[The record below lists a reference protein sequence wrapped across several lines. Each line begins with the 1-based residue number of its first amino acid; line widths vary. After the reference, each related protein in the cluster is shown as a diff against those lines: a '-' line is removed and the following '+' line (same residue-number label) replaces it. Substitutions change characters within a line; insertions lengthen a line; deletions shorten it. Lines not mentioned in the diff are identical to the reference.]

1 MIRVWEAATGEALTC
16 IEPPADVND
25 VALYSDSGLLFAALE
40 AEKLGVYFV
49 PALGPAPR
57 WCHFIDALSEE
68 MEEQATGAL
77 YDDYKFVRREE
88 LTALG
93 LDALV
98 GTSVLRP
105 YMHGFFID
113 ARLHAKAASLSQP
126 FAYEQWRKE
135 RVAAKLE
142 AKSGARIAPRARV
155 KVNAELASEL
165 QRARAKATPAAQGA
179 SAAGSGAEGVAA
191 DAAATGAAAPGASL
205 LHDRR
210 FASLFS
216 NPDFAIDTAADEY
229 HERRPHGL
237 DERLCRDA
245 ENGVEVMKLIP
256 NSDPTQYRTVGSSP
270 RWVA

>member
-135 RVAAKLE
+135 RVAAKID
-142 AKSGARIAPRARV
+142 AKTAGRIAPV
-155 KVNAELASEL
+155 TKQKV
-165 QRARAKATPAAQGA
+165 
-179 SAAGSGAEGVAA
+179 
-191 DAAATGAAAPGASL
+191 PG
-205 LHDRR
+205 
-210 FASLFS
+210 
-216 NPDFAIDTAADEY
+216 
-229 HERRPHGL
+229 
-237 DERLCRDA
+237 
-245 ENGVEVMKLIP
+245 
-256 NSDPTQYRTVGSSP
+256 
-270 RWVA
+270 